1 MSRPSKGAP
10 VRSRGFSLI
19 EVLVTWVLIATGV
32 LGMAKMQA
40 TALSSTQT
48 ARVRSLI
55 ALQAGSLAA
64 AMRANRAY
72 WAAGKAP
79 ASFSAAGTHISD
91 PSGVLDD
98 TVACAATLCTP
109 AQLAAHDVQHWVAT
123 INAHFPS
130 YGATVNCPLA
140 AGAPVN
146 CDIHLSWSEKVVA
159 AQHSGAASAA
169 AQTSTQRFTLHV
181 LP

>member
-1 MSRPSKGAP
+1 MKTPMKSA
-10 VRSRGFSLI
+10 RGFSLI

-64 AMRANRAY
+64 AMRANPAY

-98 TVACAATLCTP
+98 AVACATTLCTP
-109 AQLAAHDVQHWVAT
+109 AQLAAHDVQNWVAT

-130 YGATVNCPLA
+130 YTATVNCSTT
-140 AGAPVN
+140 APVN
-146 CDIHLSWSEKVVA
+146 CDIHLSWNEKQVA
-159 AQHSGAASAA
+159 VQRSGAASAA
-169 AQTSTQRFTLHV
+169 VQASTQRFALHV

>member
-1 MSRPSKGAP
+1 MKGM
-10 VRSRGFSLI
+10 RGFSLV

-40 TALSSTQT
+40 TALSNTQT

-64 AMRANRAY
+64 AMRANPAY

-79 ASFSAAGTHISD
+79 ATFSAAGTRISD

-98 TVACAATLCTP
+98 PVACATSLCTP
-109 AQLAAHDVQHWVAT
+109 AQLAAYDVQNWVAT

-130 YGATVNCPLA
+130 YAATVNCSTT
-140 AGAPVN
+140 APVN
-146 CDIHLSWSEKVVA
+146 CDIRLSWNEKQIAV
-159 AQHSGAASAA
+159 QRSGAASAA
-169 AQTSTQRFTLHV
+169 VQTATQRFTLHV

>member
-1 MSRPSKGAP
+1 MRRMPTRPT
-10 VRSRGFSLI
+10 RGFSLV

-40 TALSSTQT
+40 TALSNTQT

-72 WAAGKAP
+72 WAAGIAP
-79 ASFSAAGTHISD
+79 ASFSAAGTSISD

-98 TVACAATLCTP
+98 PVACANAPCTP

-123 INAHFPS
+123 LHGHFPS
-130 YGATVNCPLA
+130 YAATVNCTA
-140 AGAPVN
+140 TAPVN
-146 CDIHLSWSEKVVA
+146 CDIRLSWSEKQIA
-159 AQHSGAASAA
+159 LQSSGAASAA
-169 AQTSTQRFTLHV
+169 AQTATQRFTLHV

>member
-1 MSRPSKGAP
+1 MNTPMDRA
-10 VRSRGFSLI
+10 RGFSLI
-19 EVLVTWVLIATGV
+19 EVLVTWVLVATGV

-40 TALSSTQT
+40 TALSNTQT

-64 AMRANRAY
+64 AMRANPAY

-79 ASFSAAGTHISD
+79 ATFSAAGTRISD

-98 TVACAATLCTP
+98 PVACATTVCSP
-109 AQLAAHDVQHWVAT
+109 AQLAAHDVQNWVAT

-130 YGATVNCPLA
+130 YAATVNCSTTV
-140 AGAPVN
+140 PVN
-146 CDIHLSWSEKVVA
+146 CDIRLSWNEKQVA
-159 AQHSGAASAA
+159 VQRSGAASTATQAA
-169 AQTSTQRFTLHV
+169 TQRFTLHV

>member
-1 MSRPSKGAP
+1 MNTP
-10 VRSRGFSLI
+10 VKSARGFSLI

-72 WAAGKAP
+72 WAAGLAP
-79 ASFSAAGTHISD
+79 ARFTAAGTQVSD
-91 PSGVLDD
+91 PGGVLSA
-98 TVACAATLCTP
+98 TVACTASPCTP
-109 AQLAAHDVQHWVAT
+109 AQLAADDVQHWIGAL
-123 INAHFPS
+123 NAQFPS
-130 YGATVNCPLA
+130 YTAAVNCAAA
-140 AGAPVN
+140 AGTPVS
-146 CDIHLSWSEKVVA
+146 CDIHLSWNEKQVA
-159 AQHSGAASAA
+159 IQRSGAASAA
-169 AQTSTQRFTLHV
+169 AQTSVQQYTLHV

>member
-1 MSRPSKGAP
+1 MSRMHI
-10 VRSRGFSLI
+10 RRTRGFSLI

-40 TALSSTQT
+40 TALSNTQT

-79 ASFSAAGTHISD
+79 ASFSAAGTRISD

-98 TVACAATLCTP
+98 PVACAAALCTP
-109 AQLAAHDVQHWVAT
+109 AQLAAHDVQHWAAT
-123 INAHFPS
+123 IHAHFPS
-130 YGATVNCPLA
+130 YAATVNCTA
-140 AGAPVN
+140 TAPVN
-146 CDIHLSWSEKVVA
+146 CNIRLSWSEKQIA
-159 AQHSGAASAA
+159 IQSSGAASAA
-169 AQTSTQRFTLHV
+169 AQTSTQRFMLHV

>member
-1 MSRPSKGAP
+1 MKGMQ
-10 VRSRGFSLI
+10 GFSLV

-40 TALSSTQT
+40 TALSNTQT

-64 AMRANRAY
+64 AMRANPGY

-79 ASFSAAGTHISD
+79 ATFSAAGTLISD
-91 PSGVLDD
+91 PSGVLDA
-98 TVACAATLCTP
+98 TVACTTTLCTP
-109 AQLAAHDVQHWVAT
+109 AQLAAHDVQNWATT

-130 YGATVNCPLA
+130 YAATVNCSTT
-140 AGAPVN
+140 APVN
-146 CDIHLSWSEKVVA
+146 CDIHLSWSEKQVA
-159 AQHSGAASAA
+159 VQRSGAASAA
-169 AQTSTQRFTLHV
+169 VQVATQRFTLHV